1 MADSLFKGPDQIK
14 VGRDLHKKIQKRTE
28 TDPLEAVGRIVG
40 AIAKGKGAELSR
52 NMSRIETNLE
62 DEKASLKNLFDRT
75 TEHNTI
81 IKNLI
86 DLGDGDLK
94 VGIYRRE
101 LGDKGLLKRYSS
113 LQGLKVSD
121 NKKLY
126 ENVKDQVESRYKF
139 LTNKSKVMN
148 RLYTKYDANDP
159 NNIQEDILYD
169 VIRDQTMFNKPY
181 NTALYNIAI
190 GQKDLGNNNLL
201 DVLTKKEQR
210 NNFNLREKYLEEE
223 EKLNNIITATK
234 AARKAVKLTAKDYDF
249 EELLR
254 SDDDATQSSS
264 QKKRDVEEKLNNFLA
279 NSAAWGDL
287 KDRPEDFAD
296 YFFPV
301 TGERVNKLR
310 EQYNYSKDFAD
321 FKEEYGYTDDDIRE
335 IFYDAATMINELEN
349 KAAIAYID
357 DNYVHAQ
364 LTKETSLSRRLGILA
379 EIWQAADYNINRVP
393 RNLRQQVI
401 TGLEIKGYET
411 ELVDEDLLFE
421 YSDIVDNIMEKVGG
435 ESYNTLYNNLDTI
448 SKDAFR
454 INVLSN
460 ANYYKDTVTQGDF
473 ELAIKQAVLN
483 QRFGLKEDTSQE
495 SWMINVPFLS
505 SDSYEYQ
512 TRLNW
517 INDTLHQEILI
528 DHKEDAII
536 TENKLR
542 EMLLDLNRNRIY
554 WYKNDTLIDPNPQM
568 WDDGQKVTIGKHT
581 IQFSKSPD
589 EEGNRWT
596 IVNN

>member
-169 VIRDQTMFNKPY
+169 DIRDQTMFNKPY

-210 NNFNLREKYLEEE
+210 NNFNLRE
-223 EKLNNIITATK
+223 NI
-234 AARKAVKLTAKDYDF
+234 
-249 EELLR
+249 
-254 SDDDATQSSS
+254 
-264 QKKRDVEEKLNNFLA
+264 
-279 NSAAWGDL
+279 
-287 KDRPEDFAD
+287 
-296 YFFPV
+296 
-301 TGERVNKLR
+301 
-310 EQYNYSKDFAD
+310 
-321 FKEEYGYTDDDIRE
+321 
-335 IFYDAATMINELEN
+335 
-349 KAAIAYID
+349 
-357 DNYVHAQ
+357 
-364 LTKETSLSRRLGILA
+364 
-379 EIWQAADYNINRVP
+379 
-393 RNLRQQVI
+393 
-401 TGLEIKGYET
+401 
-411 ELVDEDLLFE
+411 
-421 YSDIVDNIMEKVGG
+421 
-435 ESYNTLYNNLDTI
+435 
-448 SKDAFR
+448 
-454 INVLSN
+454 
-460 ANYYKDTVTQGDF
+460 
-473 ELAIKQAVLN
+473 
-483 QRFGLKEDTSQE
+483 
-495 SWMINVPFLS
+495 
-505 SDSYEYQ
+505 
-512 TRLNW
+512 
-517 INDTLHQEILI
+517 
-528 DHKEDAII
+528 
-536 TENKLR
+536 
-542 EMLLDLNRNRIY
+542 
-554 WYKNDTLIDPNPQM
+554 
-568 WDDGQKVTIGKHT
+568 
-581 IQFSKSPD
+581 
-589 EEGNRWT
+589 
-596 IVNN
+596 

>member
-1 MADSLFKGPDQIK
+1 
-14 VGRDLHKKIQKRTE
+14 
-28 TDPLEAVGRIVG
+28 
-40 AIAKGKGAELSR
+40 
-52 NMSRIETNLE
+52 
-62 DEKASLKNLFDRT
+62 ASLKNLFDRT

-169 VIRDQTMFNKPY
+169 DIRDQTMFNKPY